1 MVGEAARGFVAGK
14 MALGSEKDISTLR
27 GPMEV
32 VIIWVERMI
41 RRILTGIGLI
51 GFGAESDGELQGPVA
66 SGGEGSQFQSI
77 QTFGTRGVDV
87 AKPVFAAEPSPGR
100 CFRVIAKQAGA

>member
-1 MVGEAARGFVAGK
+1 
-14 MALGSEKDISTLR
+14 
-27 GPMEV
+27 MEV